1 MRRAVQ
7 SAAFIISGAQSSIR
21 WRKQRL
27 TAGFRMVDAT
37 QSPAIRGGFAEERFL
52 RTQGGV

>member
-7 SAAFIISGAQSSIR
+7 GAASIISGAQSSIR

-27 TAGFRMVDAT
+27 AAGFCVANT
-37 QSPAIRGGFAEERFL
+37 
-52 RTQGGV
+52 T

>member
-7 SAAFIISGAQSSIR
+7 SAASIISGAQSSIR

-27 TAGFRMVDAT
+27 AAGFRMVDAT
-37 QSPAIRGGFAEERFL
+37 
-52 RTQGGV
+52 